1 MARIDSGSIR
11 RPTIDSMKARVG
23 LRVAIFRKSMIWGT
37 ISESV
42 TDRISATS
50 AESPGT

>member
-1 MARIDSGSIR
+1 MPSRY
-11 RPTIDSMKARVG
+11 ARVG

-42 TDRISATS
+42 TARISATS
-50 AESPGT
+50 DASPGT